1 MTKTKIILGAWRAMM
16 KSNLGQ
22 TLGACARRI
31 NPQHDA
37 AVSVVGIAH
46 LPAWAL
52 RLDGGVIIYAVRA
65 KA

>member
-1 MTKTKIILGAWRAMM
+1 M